1 MSTNDAE
8 AQAFL
13 ARKALAQF
21 VEHGESLTDG
31 RHIIHYFYGGNFAA
45 LGAALRE
52 LGYTVT
58 ATAEE
63 DGVVAER
70 HEVIGESWRTSTL
83 LGLCQLAD
91 QYGVEYDGWEASMT
105 RQPAAS
111 GEAAARREGGW
122 LSKIFGKKN

>member
-1 MSTNDAE
+1 MSENLEQVEYAKQT
-8 AQAFL
+8 L
-13 ARKALAQF
+13 AILE
-21 VEHGESLTDG
+21 EHGEELSDE
-31 RHIIHYFYGGNFAA
+31 RHVIHYFYGGNFAA

-111 GEAAARREGGW
+111 GEAAARPEGGW